1 MKVRI
6 KNEREK
12 IKVKKVGSNT
22 FEISNLEENDRI
34 VLYDILGRK
43 VKEVEGSSRIILNNV
58 SSGVYFL
65 VVKRRDYI
73 VFREKVYIVK

>member
-43 VKEVEGSSRIILNNV
+43 VKEVEGSSRIVLNNV

-65 VVKRRDYI
+65 MVKRKDYI